1 MSEKISASLA
11 SELRSFDKKE
21 LNETKT
27 SENVVTP
34 VTGRL
39 LVFWKKLTVI
49 LECAREKVLAQVNAF
64 AGGLEHVE
72 TIEKNT
78 LPSVEDLKSCQWEY

>member
-34 VTGRL
+34 VTGQY
-39 LVFWKKLTVI
+39 F
-49 LECAREKVLAQVNAF
+49 F
-64 AGGLEHVE
+64 FE
-72 TIEKNT
+72 TI
-78 LPSVEDLKSCQWEY
+78 